1 MCFFEG
7 ETGVGDWPFTSN
19 VWAALVVATKRV
31 ATRIAV
37 QNAGRTILLFI
48 LGSIG
53 GPSRWVDTLAL
64 PRSFQMPKASAVV
77 GGLYPRHVTD
87 HLQQD
92 TELRAANLCETYRNP
107 MKSMTIRQETH
118 PLPAGTH
125 LWRRPIPLVAVILLA
140 LAIHGPL
147 LLMELPANTSYD
159 ANLHI
164 FFASHYA
171 HHWFDPWNPKWF
183 TGFSQTTYPPLTHQW
198 IALLSYIVGLTE
210 AFMVV
215 QLAAVVLLAVGAYR
229 FAQLWVDDR
238 AAGYAGVLAVFS
250 GSIAF
255 LVYSAGQL
263 PTTMSA
269 ALYFLALPYFYKWC
283 LASNWRPLLKGL
295 ALTLAAASAH
305 HVTLIFGSVLFALP
319 VWWLAWY
326 DVRQQKRSGTA
337 VVGRGVLFVLI
348 AAVGIGV
355 VLLPYWIS
363 IIRHPIEQ
371 MPIPHASRSNLLMN
385 WAYGMNYF
393 VIPYGALILA
403 LPFIVIKGAS
413 SPRLRVLLL
422 AFWLTFLIAL
432 GGTTP
437 VPRWIFGRAFE
448 ILTYERF
455 TLWATILALPI
466 VGLLVEQVID
476 RFSHRG
482 AVAVTGAAVASLALA
497 LGWLTWS
504 PFHTS
509 SSLNVDS
516 VISFLNRDGHD
527 RYRYLTLGFGNALSK
542 VSTYADA
549 SSVDGEYNSARLL
562 PEMTRYGAA
571 QLTSAKFFGAAGM
584 DSLRA
589 MLQHGNHYGLK
600 FIFVHDPFY
609 EPLLVFGGWR
619 QVESYDTGAI
629 TVWSKDDAPPARTI
643 PSDAMPAPWEGWIWG
658 ILPIGSSV
666 LAIVFLL
673 FLGESRRVHEVT
685 AIPQRKPA
693 PAFYH
698 EVS

>member
-1 MCFFEG
+1 MNDRQVRFALTN
-7 ETGVGDWPFTSN
+7 ETSIWQRPVP
-19 VWAALVVATKRV
+19 VAA
-31 ATRIAV
+31 I
-37 QNAGRTILLFI
+37 
-48 LGSIG
+48 
-53 GPSRWVDTLAL
+53 
-64 PRSFQMPKASAVV
+64 
-77 GGLYPRHVTD
+77 
-87 HLQQD
+87 
-92 TELRAANLCETYRNP
+92 
-107 MKSMTIRQETH
+107 
-118 PLPAGTH
+118 
-125 LWRRPIPLVAVILLA
+125 ILLA

-147 LLMELPANTSYD
+147 LVMQLPATTSYD

-171 HHWFDPWNPKWF
+171 HHWFNPWNEKWF
-183 TGFSQTTYPPLTHQW
+183 GGFSQTTYPPLTHQW

-210 AFMVV
+210 AFMLV

-238 AAGYAGVLAVFS
+238 AASYAGVLAVFA

-269 ALYFLALPYFYKWC
+269 PLYLLSLPYLYSWC
-283 LASNWRPLLKGL
+283 ISARWRSLLKGI

-319 VWWLAWY
+319 VLWLAWY
-326 DVRQQKRSGTA
+326 DGRKKDQSGAA
-337 VVGRGVLFVLI
+337 VLARGLVFGAI
-348 AAVGIGV
+348 AALGVGV
-355 VLLPYWIS
+355 VLLPYWIA

-371 MPIPHASRSNLLMN
+371 MPIPHASRSNLMMN
-385 WAYGMNYF
+385 WLYGMNYF

-413 SPRLRVLLL
+413 NPRLRMLLL
-422 AFWLTFLIAL
+422 AFWVTFLIAL

-448 ILTYERF
+448 ILTFERF
-455 TLWATILALPI
+455 TLWATVLALPI
-466 VGLLVEQVID
+466 VGLLVEQAID
-476 RFSHRG
+476 RSPRRG
-482 AVAVTGAAVASLALA
+482 AIGVSIATVASLALA

-504 PFHTS
+504 PFRTF

-516 VISFLNRDGHD
+516 VVSFLNRDGHD
-527 RYRYLTLGFGNALSK
+527 QYRYLTLGFGNALSK
-542 VSTYADA
+542 VSTYATA
-549 SSVDGEYNSARLL
+549 NSIDGEYNSARLL

-571 QLTSAKFFGAAGM
+571 QLTSAKFFGVAGM

-589 MLQHGNHYGLK
+589 MLQHANHYGLK

-619 QVESYDTGAI
+619 QVESYESGAI
-629 TVWSKDDAPPARTI
+629 TVWSKDDAVPAHTI
-643 PSDAMPAPWEGWIWG
+643 PSDAIPAPWEGLIWG
-658 ILPIGSSV
+658 ILPIGSSI
-666 LAIVFLL
+666 LAILFVFLL
-673 FLGESRRVHEVT
+673 AEPRRIREGIALSRE
-685 AIPQRKPA
+685 APQGVYDSGVR
-693 PAFYH
+693 
-698 EVS
+698 S

>member
-1 MCFFEG
+1 
-7 ETGVGDWPFTSN
+7 
-19 VWAALVVATKRV
+19 
-31 ATRIAV
+31 
-37 QNAGRTILLFI
+37 
-48 LGSIG
+48 
-53 GPSRWVDTLAL
+53 
-64 PRSFQMPKASAVV
+64 
-77 GGLYPRHVTD
+77 
-87 HLQQD
+87 
-92 TELRAANLCETYRNP
+92 
-107 MKSMTIRQETH
+107 MTIQQETF
-118 PLPAGTH
+118 PLPAGVNF
-125 LWRRPIPLVAVILLA
+125 WRRPIPLAAVVLLA

-147 LLMELPANTSYD
+147 LLMQLPASTSYD

-183 TGFSQTTYPPLTHQW
+183 GGFSQTTYPPLTHQW

-210 AFMVV
+210 AFMMV
-215 QLAAVVLLAVGAYR
+215 QLAAVVFLAVGTYR

-238 AAGYAGVLAVFS
+238 AAGYAGVLAVFA

-269 ALYFLALPYFYKWC
+269 ALYFLTLPYFYSWSRS
-283 LASNWRPLLKGL
+283 ANWRSLLKGIAL
-295 ALTLAAASAH
+295 ALAAASAH

-319 VWWLAWY
+319 VLWLAWY
-326 DVRQQKRSGTA
+326 DARENERSGTA
-337 VVGRGVLFVLI
+337 VVARSLVFAAI
-348 AAVGIGV
+348 TAVGVGI

-371 MPIPHASRSNLLMN
+371 MPIPHASRSNFLMN
-385 WAYGMNYF
+385 WAIGMNYF
-393 VIPYGALILA
+393 IVPYGALILA
-403 LPFIVIKGAS
+403 LPFIVVKGAS
-413 SPRLRVLLL
+413 NPRLRILLL
-422 AFWLTFLIAL
+422 AFWVTFIIAL

-437 VPRWIFGRAFE
+437 IPRWIFGRAFE

-455 TLWATILALPI
+455 TLWATVLALPI
-466 VGLLVEQVID
+466 VGLLVEQLVD
-476 RFSHRG
+476 RYSSRG
-482 AVAVTGAAVASLALA
+482 AIAVGVAAIASLGLA
-497 LGWLTWS
+497 FGWLSWS
-504 PFHTS
+504 PFKTTG
-509 SSLNVDS
+509 SLNVDS
-516 VISFLNRDGHD
+516 VVGFLNRDGHD
-527 RYRYLTLGFGNALSK
+527 QYRYLTLGFGNALSK

-549 SSVDGEYNSARLL
+549 NSIDGEYNSARLL

-619 QVESYDTGAI
+619 RVESYDSGSI
-629 TVWSKDDAPPARTI
+629 TVWSKDDAPPARVI
-643 PSDAMPAPWEGWIWG
+643 PSDAMPAPWEGLLWG

-666 LAIVFLL
+666 LAIL
-673 FLGESRRVHEVT
+673 FLWLLAGRRHVREVI
-685 AIPQRKPA
+685 AIPQAA
-693 PAFYH
+693 PQHAFYR
-698 EVS
+698 EVRS